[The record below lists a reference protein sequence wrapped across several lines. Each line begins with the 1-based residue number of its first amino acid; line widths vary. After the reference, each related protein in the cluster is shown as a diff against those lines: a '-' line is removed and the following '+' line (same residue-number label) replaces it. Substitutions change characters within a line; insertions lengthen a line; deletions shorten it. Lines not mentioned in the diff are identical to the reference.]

1 MEQIVVDDFLNQR
14 VADMIALGKLVSAL
28 LGTQTAVEGL
38 ACTPT
43 SPASMDVLVAPGQ
56 IYFLEAVDTTT
67 YGDLSPTANI
77 LGHNVAA
84 NAENIMKQ
92 GLILSET
99 TFALTAPSTSGD
111 SVNYL
116 ISAAYQDQDTED
128 VVLNYYNSSNPSQPL
143 QGQNNSGTAQP
154 TLRQGKCV
162 LTLTAGTAAATGTQ
176 QTPAVPS
183 GQVGLW
189 VITVANG
196 QTSITSSSISVYPGA
211 PFLSQKLFGLMTG
224 GSVTVGDASAGTN
237 EAVPR
242 SQADLLYLKAIP
254 FSDTG
259 TANAYVVDDASVTSL
274 IAGQRVSFLPA
285 NTNTGASTLDFAGLG
300 ALPIQ
305 DKYGNGLNPDAIEA
319 GIVAVV
325 TLNSGKTAWVLADAG
340 AVPNATASNQP
351 VALGQF
357 ASPIYSDNYVNTP
370 ADSTVYSTSLSFTA
384 PSNGTIL
391 MMGFL
396 ITATNSGAFGNTELF
411 VNGTE
416 VGTYDDTTYPVTEVA
431 TVSVSSG
438 TSYSLSLQTTTPS
451 SGVSGFNMK
460 LAVIFIPT

>member
-1 MEQIVVDDFLNQR
+1 MEQIIVDDFLNQR

-28 LGTQTAVEGL
+28 IGTQTAVEGL
-38 ACTPT
+38 SCTPT
-43 SPASMDVLVAPGQ
+43 SPASMDVQVAPGQ
-56 IYFLEAVDTTT
+56 IFFLEAVDTTT

-84 NAENIMKQ
+84 NAANIMKQ

-116 ISAAYQDQDTED
+116 ISAEYQDQDTED

-162 LTLTAGTAAATGTQ
+162 LTLTAGTAATTGTQ

-183 GQVGLW
+183 GQVGLY

-196 QTSITSSSISVYPGA
+196 QTSITSSSISVYAGA
-211 PFLSQKLFGLMTG
+211 PFLSQKLFNLMTG

-242 SQADLLYLKAIP
+242 SQADVLYLTAIP

-285 NTNTGASTLDFAGLG
+285 NTNTEASTLDFAGLG

-340 AVPNATASNQP
+340 AVPNAVAANQA

-357 ASPIYSDNYVNTP
+357 V
-370 ADSTVYSTSLSFTA
+370 TSFGGSGYIKLPGGFILQW
-384 PSNGTIL
+384 GTITL
-391 MMGFL
+391 TSGAAGTFTYP
-396 ITATNSGAFGNTELF
+396 IAFPNAVFYGWTNVNSDSGGNSTAGAFGKSNCS
-411 VNGTE
+411 VYNG
-416 VGTYDDTTYPVTEVA
+416 
-431 TVSVSSG
+431 SSG
-438 TSYSLSLQTTTPS
+438 SATI
-451 SGVSGFNMK
+451 
-460 LAVIFIPT
+460 AVFVIGQ